1 MILTGPEIV
10 AAQQRGELRI
20 EPFTL
25 AQLNPN
31 SYNLRLAS
39 TLRVYTDP
47 DVEHAVHA
55 GWPLPSTVLDCRAD
69 NPTYAFEIPEEGL
82 ILYPGKLYLGA
93 TVEYTETATYVP
105 MLDGRSSFARLG
117 LSIHQTGGFG
127 DVGFR
132 GHWTIEISCVEPV
145 RIYAGLE
152 ICQIRFQSAQGERT
166 LQYDQIP
173 TSKYAHQVGPTPSRL
188 FQETT
193 RRHKHDNREDDRT
206 AAQGGNTPR
215 ANGEE
220 GTGEEGT
227 REEGREEV
235 REAGRKG

>member
-10 AAQQRGELRI
+10 AARERGELDI
-20 EPFTL
+20 QPFTL

-39 TLRVYTDP
+39 TLRVYTE
-47 DVEHAVHA
+47 VVAA
-55 GWPLPSTVLDCRAD
+55 LDCRKD

-82 ILYPGKLYLGA
+82 VLYPGKLYLGA
-93 TVEYTETATYVP
+93 TVEYTETAFYVP

-127 DVGFR
+127 DIGFR

-152 ICQIRFQSAQGERT
+152 ICQIRFQSACGERS

-193 RRHKHDNREDDRT
+193 RRQGHDNREDD
-206 AAQGGNTPR
+206 
-215 ANGEE
+215 
-220 GTGEEGT
+220 
-227 REEGREEV
+227 
-235 REAGRKG
+235 